1 MRIIVN
7 GQQAFG
13 ASVLKALLER
23 SEEIVGVYSRPEKP
37 GQRPDPLADAAREHG
52 LPLFQPSSFR
62 REETWE
68 QMKSLRAD
76 LGVMAYV
83 TLFVPEQALNI
94 PAHGTIQYHPS
105 LLPLH
110 RGPSSINWPIIWG
123 EKKTGLSI
131 FWPDDGLDEGPI
143 LLQREVEI
151 GEHTLGS
158 LYFKHLFPL
167 GVSAILESV
176 DLVLAGEAPR
186 IPQDHSAATYEGW
199 CKHEHVQVRWNLP
212 LRQTLSLVRG
222 ADPQPGAWSSFNGS
236 WVKFYGAS
244 RIDEALS
251 VRPGQVTGIG
261 PEGIRVAAPDGQ
273 LLVAKV
279 RPEGEGKMTASE
291 WAETVGLRKGVL
303 FG

>member
-13 ASVLKALLER
+13 ASVLKALAER
-23 SEEIVGVYSRPEKP
+23 GEEIVGVYTRPEKA
-37 GQRPDPLADAAREHG
+37 GQRPDPLADAARELG
-52 LPLFQPSSFR
+52 LPLFQPPSFKS
-62 REETWE
+62 EDTWA
-68 QMKSLRAD
+68 QMRSLRPD

-83 TLFVPEQALNI
+83 TLFVPGQALNI
-94 PAHGTIQYHPS
+94 PTHGTIQYHPS

-123 EKKTGLSI
+123 RRKTGLSI

-143 LLQREVEI
+143 LLQKEVEI
-151 GEHTLGS
+151 GDHTLGS
-158 LYFKHLFPL
+158 LYFNHLFPM
-167 GVSAILESV
+167 GVRAMLEGV
-176 DLVLAGEAPR
+176 DLVRAGEAAG
-186 IPQDHSAATYEGW
+186 IPQDHSAASYEGW
-199 CKHEHVQVRWNLP
+199 CRHEHVRVSWNLP
-212 LRQTLSLVRG
+212 LRRTWDLVRG
-222 ADPQPGAWSSFNGS
+222 ADPQPGAWSTLNGS

-244 RIDEALS
+244 RIDDALS
-251 VRPGQVTGIG
+251 VRPGQVTGVG

-279 RPEGEGKMTASE
+279 RPEGGGKMAASD
-291 WAETVGLRKGVL
+291 WAESVGLKKGVF

>member
-13 ASVLKALLER
+13 ASVLRALVER
-23 SEEIVGVYSRPEKP
+23 GEEIVGVYSRPEKP
-37 GQRPDPLADAAREHG
+37 GHRPDPLADAARERG

-68 QMKSLRAD
+68 QMRSLRPD

-83 TLFVPEQALNI
+83 TLFVPGQALNI
-94 PAHGTIQYHPS
+94 PTHGTIQYHPS

-123 EKKTGLSI
+123 KKKTGLSI

-143 LLQREVEI
+143 LLQKKVGI
-151 GEHTLGS
+151 GDHTLGS
-158 LYFKHLFPL
+158 LYFNHLFPM
-167 GVSAILESV
+167 GVSAMLESI
-176 DLVLAGEAPR
+176 DLVRAGKAPR
-186 IPQDHSAATYEGW
+186 ILQDHSAATYEGW
-199 CKHEHVQVRWNLP
+199 CRHEHVRVRWNLP
-212 LRQTLSLVRG
+212 LRETLNLVRG
-222 ADPQPGAWSSFNGS
+222 ADPQPGAWSSFNGA

-261 PEGIRVAAPDGQ
+261 PEGIRVAAPEGQ
-273 LLVAKV
+273 LLVTKV
-279 RPEGEGKMTASE
+279 RPEGGKKMAASE
-291 WAETVGLRKGVL
+291 WAESAGLRKGVL
-303 FG
+303 FA